1 MFYTDNCCKDRRILS
16 EAFPSLTNGVQDHH
30 RKDLAFE
37 GKIVV
42 AKDLDDVNYLVSIF
56 ETSETNTFGFDIEWN
71 VTFVEGAPQPKAA
84 ILQVCTD
91 EPILDGKGLCVVFQL
106 CHLSLFPDS
115 LKQWLENDQY
125 SKVGVC
131 TKADATKLFKD
142 YGCQVNGVHDVAA
155 FYRTKFTKYNMK
167 FLVSKVL
174 GCNMSKSPGD
184 RISDW
189 EADEL
194 SETQKSYAAN
204 DAYASL
210 LLYQRSI
217 TPVALDDI
225 DNSLNAIL
233 CC

>member
-1 MFYTDNCCKDRRILS
+1 MSRAETLFTQSTMNEFGQIVGYWMTCTQSLCEIKSDMEAVARRYESTSQSGPTAFYTDNCCKDRRILS

-56 ETSETNTFGFDIEWN
+56 ETSETITFGFDIEWN

-84 ILQVCTD
+84 ILQVYTD

-155 FYRTKFTKYNMK
+155 FIARNLPSTT
-167 FLVSKVL
+167 
-174 GCNMSKSPGD
+174 
-184 RISDW
+184 
-189 EADEL
+189 
-194 SETQKSYAAN
+194 
-204 DAYASL
+204 
-210 LLYQRSI
+210 
-217 TPVALDDI
+217 
-225 DNSLNAIL
+225 
-233 CC
+233 